1 MKVLYLSRYKPFN
14 KSCLLRSAPQN
25 CCRGESE
32 NYVQN
37 PAFYT
42 PNRWINSRFQ
52 RKVRTLICPPNAE
65 VDFSRAPLI
74 GRFRAFVFYL
84 RNPNFKLWEHIN
96 GCKQVTPFVS
106 DLVSCGNYNKL
117 QNMVDNELLE
127 SLKLGIE
134 QNPWVKTIELG
145 EPHTRLCFW
154 HSFWETNNEET
165 GSKRIAVETAL
176 YTNWVEPSVIAV
188 AQHFVF
194 QRYLSGGDNQ
204 DWVVTDLHMM
214 RMDK

>member
-25 CCRGESE
+25 CCKGESE
-32 NYVQN
+32 SYVQN

-96 GCKQVTPFVS
+96 GCKQVYLDEWKTYPYGRYYTLHGQI
-106 DLVSCGNYNKL
+106 DILTA
-117 QNMVDNELLE
+117 ELKKCFNTIKKSFFSLE
-127 SLKLGIE
+127 
-134 QNPWVKTIELG
+134 
-145 EPHTRLCFW
+145 
-154 HSFWETNNEET
+154 
-165 GSKRIAVETAL
+165 
-176 YTNWVEPSVIAV
+176 
-188 AQHFVF
+188 
-194 QRYLSGGDNQ
+194 
-204 DWVVTDLHMM
+204 
-214 RMDK
+214 